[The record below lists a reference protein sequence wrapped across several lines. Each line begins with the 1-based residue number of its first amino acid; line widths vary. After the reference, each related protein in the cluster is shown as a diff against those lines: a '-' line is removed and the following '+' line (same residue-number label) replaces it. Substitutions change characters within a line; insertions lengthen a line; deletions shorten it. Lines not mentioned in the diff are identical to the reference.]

1 MCRLVYK
8 TDPAKKVQRKKN
20 RNPLFFVS
28 WTFTRGKSSS
38 REWKRKKIWIF
49 LKHKHL
55 IFGYVV
61 NSDNAIL
68 FSKKTRYI
76 FHYSIYII
84 SLELRF
90 HLWWYLQWKWKLGRC
105 RLACQEKLLRIYCC
119 MSCCC
124 EWTFVSQI
132 FLMGKMY
139 QIFFQDWELKFQGWF
154 VYCVIIQS

>member
-1 MCRLVYK
+1 MSSSLQVWSG
-8 TDPAKKVQRKKN
+8 KKSSEKKN
-20 RNPLFFVS
+20 VILYFLFLGHSLGEKVV
-28 WTFTRGKSSS
+28 TENEKGKKYGYSS
-38 REWKRKKIWIF
+38 KN
-49 LKHKHL
+49 KHL

-124 EWTFVSQI
+124 EWTFVSQN
-132 FLMGKMY
+132 FLMGKM
-139 QIFFQDWELKFQGWF
+139 
-154 VYCVIIQS
+154 